1 MLSSNA
7 ILTDWDGQINVL
19 ERQDL
24 PLLYRGAARENQED
38 SLNNLQTNSK
48 HLGNISR
55 ENSIEKQR
63 NIHKTISTDNH
74 NNIVDDRDASIY
86 GAISESLTGRHE
98 CHDNISR
105 ASSSRFGSIYQQV
118 AAGSSMLADSITE
131 IMVLRPYVAILSLVG
146 LNPISTDTTRCKA
159 YLSYLQC
166 TILIIILLF
175 GYFLQYLSAYRGDR
189 GFSTNTK
196 NVESIDESKDDSAYT
211 IGELLFGFII
221 PCSLDL
227 AGYVSAVIICKFI
240 DHEQLQNLIERT
252 FLMSMQPKKLFRTFW
267 LHIVGAFVLCC
278 CLYAYFIPVVIL
290 QSPIIPY
297 KWFGDLE
304 TIWQLFVKVALL
316 ITLSVQNL
324 IEIIILSSY
333 CIECYLLKVH
343 LLTLSQKL
351 LLHSIE
357 SADWMREILQFRKLL
372 ERLNNN
378 VSLPVSFF
386 VIMNMAYAFAGFV
399 YMFKDFDFHYCA
411 MKTVILNFTNVLL
424 WLILGLLPFF
434 IAASLTQACQS
445 VRNNGHQIR
454 VRPFVYHNTSTE
466 DLNSMLIFSST
477 LDMSAKLF
485 RMPIQS
491 NYICFAVLIISIVIL
506 TLGMCFNLSIFG
518 IPKL

>member
-131 IMVLRPYVAILSLVG
+131 IMSDDYQNDHEPTSAILDYCKRKVLRPYVAILSLVG

-304 TIWQLFVKVALL
+304 TIWQLFVK
-316 ITLSVQNL
+316 
-324 IEIIILSSY
+324 
-333 CIECYLLKVH
+333 
-343 LLTLSQKL
+343 
-351 LLHSIE
+351 
-357 SADWMREILQFRKLL
+357 EILQFRKLL

>member
-24 PLLYRGAARENQED
+24 PLLYRGTAGENQED
-38 SLNNLQTNSK
+38 SLNNSQTNSK
-48 HLGNISR
+48 ELRNISR
-55 ENSIEKQR
+55 DNSIEKRR
-63 NIHKTISTDNH
+63 NVHKTISLGNH
-74 NNIVDDRDASIY
+74 NIVDDRDASIY
-86 GAISESLTGRHE
+86 GAFSESLTRRHE

-175 GYFLQYLSAYRGDR
+175 GYFLQYLTAYRGDR

-196 NVESIDESKDDSAYT
+196 NVESIDDSKDDSAYT

-227 AGYVSAVIICKFI
+227 AGYISAVIICKFI

-252 FLMSMQPKKLFRTFW
+252 FLMSMQPKKLLRTFW
-267 LHIVGAFVLCC
+267 LHIVGAFVLCSF
-278 CLYAYFIPVVIL
+278 LYAYFVPVVIL
-290 QSPIIPY
+290 QSPIIPF
-297 KWFGDLE
+297 KRFGGLE

-316 ITLSVQNL
+316 ITLSVQNF

-357 SADWMREILQFRKLL
+357 SADWMR
-372 ERLNNN
+372 
-378 VSLPVSFF
+378 
-386 VIMNMAYAFAGFV
+386 
-399 YMFKDFDFHYCA
+399 
-411 MKTVILNFTNVLL
+411 
-424 WLILGLLPFF
+424 
-434 IAASLTQACQS
+434 
-445 VRNNGHQIR
+445 VR
-454 VRPFVYHNTSTE
+454 STIKI
-466 DLNSMLIFSST
+466 N
-477 LDMSAKLF
+477 
-485 RMPIQS
+485 
-491 NYICFAVLIISIVIL
+491 
-506 TLGMCFNLSIFG
+506 
-518 IPKL
+518 

>member
-131 IMVLRPYVAILSLVG
+131 IMSDDYQNDHEPTSAILDYCKRKVLRPYVAILSLVG

-211 IGELLFGFII
+211 I
-221 PCSLDL
+221 
-227 AGYVSAVIICKFI
+227 
-240 DHEQLQNLIERT
+240 
-252 FLMSMQPKKLFRTFW
+252 
-267 LHIVGAFVLCC
+267 
-278 CLYAYFIPVVIL
+278 
-290 QSPIIPY
+290 
-297 KWFGDLE
+297 
-304 TIWQLFVKVALL
+304 ALL